1 MLLPRPSARKP
12 STQPL
17 TRLERM
23 YEKILEP
30 TMSRTVTAVEEWKE
44 MRTTLPPLTPTCHR
58 VLDCPGLPDEFYI
71 TPLDRWGEFVA
82 IGLQDTVYLYSF
94 ASNSIV
100 HTIPV
105 APCIQ
110 GGAAADDG
118 ADDGVGDPHYVSSV
132 KFIEDGSRVIA
143 GTSSGHLCM
152 YDVST
157 GSVCSSVR
165 LCDLRINIMAWNANK
180 KKLSVGGDGGGL
192 YPSCDVSRSPSWTWS
207 KTPPSMAHGTSLVCG
222 VRWNVDGTL
231 LATSGDDDRVLVFDA
246 SSLHRPRDV
255 LTAGDGENAGAGTKA
270 LSWSPRKKYVLA
282 AGSGVRHGCVRL
294 FDVREGKTTECAHHF
309 TGAQIAGL
317 EFVDATTIF
326 CACGYP
332 TGAVSTLKW
341 SPDIIGGLTSSELQ
355 TGHATRTIAASKGV
369 GGSVATVGIDGAE
382 ETLRLWNVQ
391 DIQCSE
397 QRERQKKKRAR
408 DWGICDIR

>member
-1 MLLPRPSARKP
+1 MPAHNDRFLWSRDAESMLLPRPSARRP

-23 YEKILEP
+23 YEKLLEP
-30 TMSRTVTAVEEWKE
+30 TMLKTVTAVEERKE

-110 GGAAADDG
+110 GGAATDDG
-118 ADDGVGDPHYVSSV
+118 VDDGVGDSHYVSSV

-180 KKLSVGGDGGGL
+180 KKLSVGGGRRWL
-192 YPSCDVSRSPSWTWS
+192 IPVVRRFS
-207 KTPPSMAHGTSLVCG
+207 KPFLHLVQDAPVHGPWHFVGVWGALECG
-222 VRWNVDGTL
+222 RNAPCHVGR
-231 LATSGDDDRVLVFDA
+231 R
-246 SSLHRPRDV
+246 RPR
-255 LTAGDGENAGAGTKA
+255 A
-270 LSWSPRKKYVLA
+270 
-282 AGSGVRHGCVRL
+282 CV
-294 FDVREGKTTECAHHF
+294 
-309 TGAQIAGL
+309 
-317 EFVDATTIF
+317 
-326 CACGYP
+326 
-332 TGAVSTLKW
+332 
-341 SPDIIGGLTSSELQ
+341 
-355 TGHATRTIAASKGV
+355 
-369 GGSVATVGIDGAE
+369 
-382 ETLRLWNVQ
+382 
-391 DIQCSE
+391 
-397 QRERQKKKRAR
+397 
-408 DWGICDIR
+408 